1 MSEERLKALKSRLEN
16 LETKLISEDDASS
29 RTVLMDD
36 YKKVLEQLLIT
47 EILQLRP
54 SELAN
59 KLADVLKSFSFSSPE
74 IEVKDG
80 RIVEGGNQISAMFIG
95 DPRRIDY
102 WTSAPPPPPSIEEL
116 KESGKWD
123 DIPEDQKRLML
134 EGRRIALR
142 DAEKR
147 KAIIEKILQ
156 STEED

>member
-29 RTVLMDD
+29 RTVLMHD

-134 EGRRIALR
+134 EARRIALR

-147 KAIIEKILQ
+147 KAIIAKILQ
-156 STEED
+156 STKED

>member
-1 MSEERLKALKSRLEN
+1 MSEERLKALKSRLQN
-16 LETKLISEDDASS
+16 LETKLLSEDNASL
-29 RTVLMDD
+29 RAALLHD

-59 KLADVLKSFSFSSPE
+59 KLADILKSFSFSSPE
-74 IEVKDG
+74 LEVKDG
-80 RIVEGGNQISAMFIG
+80 KIVEGGTRISAMFIG

-102 WTSAPPPPPSIEEL
+102 WTSAPPPPPTIEEL

-123 DIPEDQKRLML
+123 SIPGDQKRLML
-134 EGRRIALR
+134 EGRRIAIR

-147 KAIIEKILQ
+147 KAIIAKILQ

>member
-16 LETKLISEDDASS
+16 LETKLISEDDTSS
-29 RTVLMDD
+29 RTVLMHD

-59 KLADVLKSFSFSSPE
+59 KLSDVLKSFSFSSPE
-74 IEVKDG
+74 IEVKG

-134 EGRRIALR
+134 EGRIALR

-147 KAIIEKILQ
+147 KAIIAKILQ

>member
-1 MSEERLKALKSRLEN
+1 MSEERLKALNSRLQD

-29 RTVLMDD
+29 RAVLMHD

-74 IEVKDG
+74 LEIKDG
-80 RIVEGGNQISAMFIG
+80 RIVEGGTQISAMFIG

-102 WTSAPPPPPSIEEL
+102 WTSAPPSPPSIEEL
-116 KESGKWD
+116 KDSGKWEE
-123 DIPEDQKRLML
+123 IPEDQRRLML
-134 EGRRIALR
+134 EGRRIAIQ

-147 KAIIEKILQ
+147 KAIIAKILQ

>member
-16 LETKLISEDDASS
+16 LETKLISEDDISS
-29 RTVLMDD
+29 RTVLMHD
-36 YKKVLEQLLIT
+36 YKKVLKQLLIA

-80 RIVEGGNQISAMFIG
+80 RIVEVGTQISARFIG

-102 WTSAPPPPPSIEEL
+102 WTSAPPLPPSIEEL

-123 DIPEDQKRLML
+123 DIPKDQKRLML

-147 KAIIEKILQ
+147 KAIIAKILQ